1 MMDDTSG
8 FDALSG
14 GDSGFDSGS
23 QGISAEVQTGA
34 PATPQ
39 LPDPN
44 APTMGSLG
52 VLSGAPQD
60 PNYQAPDGSAANPFS
75 VATGGVQTNSAPAPV
90 AAPSQPISWRDVLRG
105 AMSGMLVGA
114 AGASQTNGRGG
125 FAQGLGAGAGAEIQ
139 QQRQDTAQAQA
150 IKFQNAEMADRAAQA
165 SRADQQMHNE
175 NENMQMK
182 RDDHAMQIV
191 KFNQDTFGTEYDA
204 IPNTAE
210 NARNYLEHS
219 TANNPGGAVIPT
231 GVVMSPSTIYVPKQ
245 GPNAS
250 QQNTVAYNKMAPVL
264 GLAQIPDGQ
273 LVNPASYQAAQNQ
286 FNGHDAKGGLVSK
299 GDLVQTISNYQTN
312 LTAYK
317 AGSNPDPAVVA
328 QAQKNIDVLKAQK
341 DAVDTSEINNK
352 VATITATGPAE
363 ANAAGLKAGA
373 EARAKQNVDN
383 SAGGNLTGDA
393 FIATLP
399 TGRQAQIRAIGEGR
413 QELTASM
420 LRTKDGQALSQQV
433 QQAYPQFDQSR
444 SSAYV
449 SARKD
454 FTSGATSKGINSVN
468 TVLTHLG
475 RMYQTAGQPN
485 TSGGVTGKVTA
496 FFGDKDVQ
504 ALKVDSQAAA
514 TELAKAYAQ
523 GQISENEVKE
533 WTGRLDPTAV
543 GMTTGKLQTN
553 IREIAGLLDGK
564 QKAYES
570 QWANAAPPGAVTPVQ
585 IVNQSAQQAKNV
597 INGVNDQQQQATP
610 NTHVFDSQAWAKANP
625 GKDVN
630 AAISLAKQKGFQVR

>member
-1 MMDDTSG
+1 MDDNTSNG
-8 FDALSG
+8 FDSLSG
-14 GDSGFDSGS
+14 GDSDSG
-23 QGISAEVQTGA
+23 IPTEIQTGA

-44 APTMGSLG
+44 APTMGPLG

-60 PNYQAPDGSAANPFS
+60 PNYQAPDGSAANPYS
-75 VATGGVQTNSAPAPV
+75 VATGGVQVSSAPAPV
-90 AAPSQPISWRDVLRG
+90 VASNQPISWRDVLRG
-105 AMSGMLVGA
+105 ALGGMLAGA
-114 AGASQTNGRGG
+114 AGASQIRGG
-125 FAQGLGAGAGAEIQ
+125 GSFAQGVGAGAGAAIDQ
-139 QQRQDTAQAQA
+139 NSRDTAQAQS

-210 NARNYLEHS
+210 NAKNYLVHS
-219 TANNPGGAVIPT
+219 TANNPDGAVIPN
-231 GVVMSPSTIYVPKQ
+231 GVVMSPSTMYVPKQ
-245 GPNAS
+245 GPNAA
-250 QQNTVAYNKMAPVL
+250 QKNTDAYNKMAPVL

-312 LTAYK
+312 LKAYQ
-317 AGSNPDPAVVA
+317 AGSNPDPAIVS
-328 QAQKNIDVLKAQK
+328 QAQKNIDMLQAQK
-341 DAVDTSEINNK
+341 DSVDTDEVNKKVTSIN
-352 VATITATGPAE
+352 ATAPAE
-363 ANAAGLKAGA
+363 ANAAGLKSGA
-373 EARAKQNVDN
+373 EARAKQTADN

-449 SARKD
+449 AARKD
-454 FTSGATSKGINSVN
+454 FTSGKTSAGINSVN

-475 RMYQTAGQPN
+475 RMYQTAGRPN
-485 TSGGVTGKVTA
+485 TSGGVMGKVTG

-610 NTHVFDSQAWAKANP
+610 NSHMFDSKSWAQANP
-625 GKDVN
+625 GKDVK
-630 AAISLAKQKGFQVR
+630 AAIAQAKQQGFEVR